1 MTSALDLRLRQLSKP
16 LTSSDQGRATEQSLP
31 QAITTPATT
40 DSATENSPTDSIQST
55 QRFRTSTSTRP
66 CQSTT
71 SATLWA
77 YHGSLRQLT
86 ATNRQARPR
95 TSANQFNSI
104 DVDATMPIDY
114 VRHIMGVS
122 WIAPSIDSDKPS
134 SPATDVSNRATRS
147 RSELFHRGLLAGHP
161 DSLRQTLTQFR

>member
-1 MTSALDLRLRQLSKP
+1 M
-16 LTSSDQGRATEQSLP
+16 
-31 QAITTPATT
+31 
-40 DSATENSPTDSIQST
+40 
-55 QRFRTSTSTRP
+55 STRT

-77 YHGSLRQLT
+77 YHGSQLT

-122 WIAPSIDSDKPS
+122 WIAPSTDSDKPS

-147 RSELFHRGLLAGHP
+147 RSAFLRGLLAGHP
-161 DSLRQTLTQFR
+161 DSLRQTLMQFRSPELQIRRAASTSRTTDVQNPKRSNEHRDSVQRRLLRQSEKTRKSRIFHFKMNGIIKL